1 MAIPIPSQAGLAAS
15 AGTNYSPPTQ
25 KAAFEF
31 YGELLGWQKAE
42 PMTTPIES
50 YQLFAAG
57 EWTMGGM
64 FNKIASA
71 PVPVLALL
79 F

>member
-1 MAIPIPSQAGLAAS
+1 
-15 AGTNYSPPTQ
+15 
-25 KAAFEF
+25 
-31 YGELLGWQKAE
+31 LGWQKAE